1 MNEFWRL
8 DKPAELEGTCNKKNS
23 MAFDE
28 DLKTVHG
35 TNESKSS
42 SALCPGGYKLFT
54 KKEG

>member
-8 DKPAELEGTCNKKNS
+8 DKPAELEGTCNKKNT

-28 DLKTVHG
+28 DFKTVHG
-35 TNESKSS
+35 TNEGKSS

-54 KKEG
+54 KK